1 MQSFIKD
8 YFLFD
13 KCLGFIVTQKLG
25 LHHIIERRQCRDKFR
40 ESFDNMITEK
50 PSDPSIMSFATIIF
64 WQTYD
69 LTLQLD
75 SQVHYK
81 LSLVSVRTIG

>member
-1 MQSFIKD
+1 MG
-8 YFLFD
+8 L
-13 KCLGFIVTQKLG
+13 IVTQKLG
-25 LHHIIERRQCRDKFR
+25 LHHIIGWRQCRDKFR

-75 SQVHYK
+75 SQVGALQVVISQCQDYWLALGCP
-81 LSLVSVRTIG
+81 LS

>member
-1 MQSFIKD
+1 MYSHPQRDSKIWFTS
-8 YFLFD
+8 YHGAAAVETCF
-13 KCLGFIVTQKLG
+13 
-25 LHHIIERRQCRDKFR
+25 ERV
-40 ESFDNMITEK
+40 FDNMITEK
-50 PSDPSIMSFATIIF
+50 KLSDPSIMSFATIIF

>member
-1 MQSFIKD
+1 MFRFYSNSKIGFTSYHQAAAVETSF
-8 YFLFD
+8 
-13 KCLGFIVTQKLG
+13 
-25 LHHIIERRQCRDKFR
+25 ERV
-40 ESFDNMITEK
+40 FDNMITEK